1 MLGVPLYDR
10 TFDCS
15 SSLDSYI
22 GILYEEIIKMATT
35 IAPMEILIIIIYA
48 AILLFVLVMF
58 WRLVRAIERIADR
71 FDQK

>member
-1 MLGVPLYDR
+1 
-10 TFDCS
+10 
-15 SSLDSYI
+15 
-22 GILYEEIIKMATT
+22 MATT